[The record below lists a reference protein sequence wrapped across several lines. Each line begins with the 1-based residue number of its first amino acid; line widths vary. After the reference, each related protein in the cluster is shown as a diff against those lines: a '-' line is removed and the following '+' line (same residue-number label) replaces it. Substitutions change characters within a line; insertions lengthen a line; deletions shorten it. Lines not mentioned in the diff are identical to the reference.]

1 MPRIDTADFCRHI
14 YRELNTVADRL
25 ADRYRN
31 EWMLVP
37 YTNPSKRIRAFF
49 DGSKRGNKAAYG
61 WAVFVLPTDSMDELS
76 ALQPIATK
84 SCLLPDGA
92 SVTSAELEA
101 ASNLICFL
109 HAYFHGYDE
118 AISTISKFPTMDH
131 RTLQQLTL
139 AEMV

>member
-1 MPRIDTADFCRHI
+1 M
-14 YRELNTVADRL
+14 

-37 YTNPSKRIRAFF
+37 YTIPSKRIRAFF

-61 WAVFVLPTDSMDELS
+61 WAVCVLPTDSLDELS
-76 ALQPIATK
+76 ALQPTATK

-101 ASNLICFL
+101 ASNLICL
-109 HAYFHGYDE
+109 YVWG
-118 AISTISKFPTMDH
+118 
-131 RTLQQLTL
+131 
-139 AEMV
+139 